1 MTTLAKEIRKFRKKQ
16 KLTQVQ
22 LANMIGTSQQMITSY
37 ERGKTIPTP
46 SARIALI
53 EAGFPKDVL
62 IPQEKEEYY
71 MATMEQREAAEELR
85 AICKLV
91 ASETYCLPTERR
103 IRTLK
108 TAIADY
114 ESTLS
119 MRERTD
125 YKEAES

>member
-1 MTTLAKEIRKFRKKQ
+1 MTTLAKELRKYRKKQ

-22 LANMIGTSQQMITSY
+22 LAQMLGTSQQMITSY

-53 EAGFPKDVL
+53 ELGFPKDVL
-62 IPQEKEEYY
+62 IPQDKEEYY

-91 ASETYCLPTERR
+91 ASETYCLPTLRR
-103 IRTLK
+103 IKTLK

-114 ESTLS
+114 ESTLCK
-119 MRERTD
+119 RDRTD
-125 YKEAES
+125 RTEAEA

>member
-1 MTTLAKEIRKFRKKQ
+1 MTTLAKEIRKYRKKQ

-22 LANMIGTSQQMITSY
+22 LAQMLGTSQQMITSY

-46 SARIALI
+46 SARIALL
-53 EAGFPKDVL
+53 ELGFPKDVL
-62 IPQEKEEYY
+62 IPQDKEEYY

-103 IRTLK
+103 IKMLK
-108 TAIADY
+108 ATIYDY

-119 MRERTD
+119 KRERTD
-125 YKEAES
+125 YKEAEA

>member
-1 MTTLAKEIRKFRKKQ
+1 MTIAKEIRKFRKKQ

-46 SARIALI
+46 SARIALL
-53 EAGFPKDVL
+53 ELGFPKDVL

-119 MRERTD
+119 MRGRTD
-125 YKEAES
+125 YKEAEA

>member
-1 MTTLAKEIRKFRKKQ
+1 MTIAKEIRKFRKKQ

-62 IPQEKEEYY
+62 IPQDKEEYY

-125 YKEAES
+125 YKVAEA